1 MMTLSVG
8 AVYVDNDDASG
19 YSNSCE
25 GFNET
30 LSSSSYYRGDARR
43 NGGSSG
49 SYSWYFNGSGKGSTS
64 SFDVSMYAYVNDAS
78 FKNTSSRYVAN
89 GNNTWFTIGYLDQN
103 AAYGGWNYIGR
114 TTVTPLYN
122 LGYNSIAVN
131 YVTLIAD
138 STYYTGADGVQVL
151 FP

>member
-1 MMTLSVG
+1 MMTLNVG

-19 YSNSCE
+19 YSNSRE

-43 NGGSSG
+43 NGGSAG

-78 FKNTSSRYVAN
+78 FTNTSARYVAN
-89 GNNTWFTIGYLDQN
+89 GNSTWFTIGYLNQN
-103 AAYGGWNYIGR
+103 SAAGGWNYIGR
-114 TTVTPLYN
+114 TTVTPLYEY
-122 LGYNSIAVN
+122 GYNSIAVN
-131 YVTLIAD
+131 SVTLIAN
-138 STYYTGADGVQVL
+138 STYYTGADGIQVL